1 MIGGDTLLRSGAYR
15 LAQCQEPKGDGGVLS
30 GPQLKSAGIIH
41 RAAFPIMV
49 R

>member
-1 MIGGDTLLRSGAYR
+1 MIGGDTLLPSGAYR

-30 GPQLKSAGIIH
+30 GPQPKGAGIIH
-41 RAAFPIMV
+41 RAAFPMMA